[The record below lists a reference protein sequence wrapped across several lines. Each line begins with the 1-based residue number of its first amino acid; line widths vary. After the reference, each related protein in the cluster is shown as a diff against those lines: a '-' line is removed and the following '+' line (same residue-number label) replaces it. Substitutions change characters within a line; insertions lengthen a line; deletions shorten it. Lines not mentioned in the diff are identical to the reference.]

1 VIVIRIQ
8 LILMIFFF
16 ACISIYG
23 QSPQFVPE
31 IDTHVQT
38 NSFLRIYLQTKDER
52 EAGVTQQFT
61 IGPSVQFYVKPL
73 VKLKRITV
81 FDIDDAKPR
90 FLVLEAGYRYLTAPN
105 TTSTQRFVPV
115 ATSHFPL
122 VNGALISDRNRADLD
137 WKNGRFT
144 WRYRNKLTVER
155 TVAIRSYHFIPY
167 VAAEPYY
174 VSQYNKW
181 STTALFAGFLF
192 PVGKKVEFNSYYEHD
207 NNTGTKT
214 SEPQNIIG
222 LALDLYFSF
231 KK

>member
-8 LILMIFFF
+8 LILMAFLF
-16 ACISIYG
+16 ACVSIYG

-31 IDTHVQT
+31 INTHVET
-38 NSFLRIYLQTKDER
+38 NSFLRFYLQTKDER

-73 VKLKRITV
+73 IRLKRITV
-81 FDIDDAKPR
+81 FDIDTAKPR
-90 FLVLEAGYRYLTAPN
+90 FLVLETGYRYLTAPN
-105 TTSTQRFVPV
+105 VTPTQRLEPIVTF
-115 ATSHFPL
+115 HFPL

-137 WKNGRFT
+137 WKDGKFT

-181 STTALFAGFLF
+181 STIALFAGFLF

-214 SEPQNIIG
+214 SKPQNIIG

-231 KK
+231 NK